1 MIRSLL
7 FVPGGSRR
15 MIQRAQE
22 TEAEALIL
30 DLEDAVAPERKEEA
44 RQSLAQ
50 TLREV
55 DLAPKEVFV
64 RINGL
69 RTPWGLEDA
78 RAAVAGGVRG
88 IVIPKVEHPDEVTAI
103 AAVLQG
109 RLHREDDRQR
119 PRILCLIETPR
130 GIFAARTLAESN
142 HLVIGLMFGA
152 SDLARALGSNLTEG
166 EPELLYARSHLLLA
180 ARAAEIPAYD
190 APSPAIEDL
199 AAVRRHSQSS
209 RALGYDGKAAIH
221 PAHLP
226 IIHEVF
232 SHTPEEVEEAVAIV
246 EALTAAQAAGYGA
259 ALHRGRMIDQVDLA
273 EAQRLLAKIAP
284 LPIPI

>member
-142 HLVIGLMFGA
+142 HLVIGLLFGA

>member
-7 FVPGGSRR
+7 FVPGGSFR
-15 MIQRAQE
+15 MIQKARE

-30 DLEDAVAPERKEEA
+30 DLEDAVAPAQKEEA

-55 DLAPKEVFV
+55 DLSHKEVFV

-88 IVIPKVEHPDEVTAI
+88 IVIPKIEHPDEVTAI

-142 HLVIGLMFGA
+142 RLVVGLMFGA

-180 ARAAEIPAYD
+180 ARAAEVPAYD
-190 APSPAIEDL
+190 APSPAVEDL
-199 AAVRRHSQSS
+199 TAVRRHSQAS

-232 SHTPEEVEEAVAIV
+232 SHTPDEIKEAIAIV
-246 EALTAAQAAGYGA
+246 EALAAAQAAGRGT

-273 EAQRLLAKIAP
+273 EAQRLLDKLAP
-284 LPIPI
+284 LPIPT

>member
-1 MIRSLL
+1 
-7 FVPGGSRR
+7 

>member
-1 MIRSLL
+1 
-7 FVPGGSRR
+7 
-15 MIQRAQE
+15 MIQKARE

-30 DLEDAVAPERKEEA
+30 DLEDAVAPAQKEEA
-44 RQSLAQ
+44 RQALAQ

-55 DLAPKEVFV
+55 DLSHKEVFV

-88 IVIPKVEHPDEVTAI
+88 IVIPKIEHPDEVTAI

-142 HLVIGLMFGA
+142 RLVEWLMFGA

-166 EPELLYARSHLLLA
+166 ESELLYARSHLLLA
-180 ARAAEIPAYD
+180 ARAAEVPAYD
-190 APSPAIEDL
+190 APSPAVEDL
-199 AAVRRHSQSS
+199 TAVRRHSQAS

-232 SHTPEEVEEAVAIV
+232 SHTPDEIKEAVAIV
-246 EALTAAQAAGYGA
+246 EALAAAQAAGRGT

-273 EAQRLLAKIAP
+273 EAQRLLDKLAP
-284 LPIPI
+284 LPIPT

>member
-7 FVPGGSRR
+7 FVPGGSLR
-15 MIQRAQE
+15 MIQKAQE
-22 TEAEALIL
+22 TDAEALIL
-30 DLEDAVAPERKEEA
+30 DLEDAVAPEQKEEA
-44 RQSLAQ
+44 RRALAQ
-50 TLREV
+50 TLPEV
-55 DLAPKEVFV
+55 DLTRKEVFV

-103 AAVLQG
+103 AAVIQG

-142 HLVIGLMFGA
+142 RLVTGLMFGA

-180 ARAAEIPAYD
+180 ARAAEVPAYD
-190 APSPAIEDL
+190 SPSPAIEDL
-199 AAVRRHSQSS
+199 AAVRRHSQAS
-209 RALGYDGKAAIH
+209 RTLGYDGKAAIH

-226 IIHEVF
+226 IIHDVF
-232 SHTPEEVEEAVAIV
+232 SHRPEEIEEAVAIV
-246 EALTAAQAAGYGA
+246 EALAAAQAAGRGA

-273 EAQRLLAKIAP
+273 EAQRLLAKLAP
-284 LPIPI
+284 LPILT

>member
-7 FVPGGSRR
+7 FVPGGSLR
-15 MIQRAQE
+15 MIQKAQE
-22 TEAEALIL
+22 TDAEALIL
-30 DLEDAVAPERKEEA
+30 DLEDAVAPEQKEEA
-44 RQSLAQ
+44 RRALAQ
-50 TLREV
+50 TLPEV
-55 DLAPKEVFV
+55 DLSRKEVFV

-142 HLVIGLMFGA
+142 RLVTGLMFGA

-180 ARAAEIPAYD
+180 ARAAEVPAYD
-190 APSPAIEDL
+190 SPSPAIEDL
-199 AAVRRHSQSS
+199 AAVRRHSQAS

-226 IIHEVF
+226 IIHDVF
-232 SHTPEEVEEAVAIV
+232 SHRPEEIEEAVAIV
-246 EALTAAQAAGYGA
+246 EALAAAQAAGRGA

-273 EAQRLLAKIAP
+273 EAQRLLAKLAP
-284 LPIPI
+284 LPILT

>member
-1 MIRSLL
+1 
-7 FVPGGSRR
+7 
-15 MIQRAQE
+15 MIQKAQE
-22 TEAEALIL
+22 TDAEALIL
-30 DLEDAVAPERKEEA
+30 DLEDAVAPEQKEEA
-44 RQSLAQ
+44 RHALAQ
-50 TLREV
+50 TLPEV
-55 DLAPKEVFV
+55 DLTRKEVFV

-103 AAVLQG
+103 AAVIQG

-142 HLVIGLMFGA
+142 RLVTGLMFGA

-180 ARAAEIPAYD
+180 ARAAEVPAYD
-190 APSPAIEDL
+190 SPSPAIEDL
-199 AAVRRHSQSS
+199 AAVRRHSQAS
-209 RALGYDGKAAIH
+209 RTLGYDGKAAIH

-226 IIHEVF
+226 IIHDVF
-232 SHTPEEVEEAVAIV
+232 SHRPEEIEEAVAIV
-246 EALTAAQAAGYGA
+246 EALAAAQAAGRGA

-273 EAQRLLAKIAP
+273 EAQRLLAKLEP
-284 LPIPI
+284 LPIST

>member
-7 FVPGGSRR
+7 FVPGGSLR
-15 MIQRAQE
+15 MIQKAQE
-22 TEAEALIL
+22 TDAEALIL
-30 DLEDAVAPERKEEA
+30 DLEDAVAPEQKEEA
-44 RQSLAQ
+44 RRALAQ
-50 TLREV
+50 TLPEV
-55 DLAPKEVFV
+55 DLSRKEVFV

-103 AAVLQG
+103 AAVIQG

-142 HLVIGLMFGA
+142 RLVTGLMFGA
-152 SDLARALGSNLTEG
+152 SDLARSLGSNLTEG

-180 ARAAEIPAYD
+180 ARAAEVPAYD
-190 APSPAIEDL
+190 SPSPAIEDL
-199 AAVRRHSQSS
+199 AAVRRHSQAS

-226 IIHEVF
+226 IIHDVF
-232 SHTPEEVEEAVAIV
+232 SHRPEEIEEAVAIV
-246 EALTAAQAAGYGA
+246 EALAAAQAAGRGA

-273 EAQRLLAKIAP
+273 EAQRLLDKLEP
-284 LPIPI
+284 LPIST

>member
-7 FVPGGSRR
+7 FVPGGSLR
-15 MIQRAQE
+15 MIQKAQE
-22 TEAEALIL
+22 TDAEALIL
-30 DLEDAVAPERKEEA
+30 DLEDAVAPEQKEEA
-44 RQSLAQ
+44 RRALAQ
-50 TLREV
+50 TLPEV
-55 DLAPKEVFV
+55 DLTRKEVFV

-103 AAVLQG
+103 AAVIQG

-142 HLVIGLMFGA
+142 RLVTGLMFGA

-180 ARAAEIPAYD
+180 ARAAEVPAYD
-190 APSPAIEDL
+190 SPSPAIEDL
-199 AAVRRHSQSS
+199 AAVRRHSQAS

-226 IIHEVF
+226 IIHDVF
-232 SHTPEEVEEAVAIV
+232 SHRPEEIEEAVAIV
-246 EALTAAQAAGYGA
+246 EALAAAQAAGRGA

-273 EAQRLLAKIAP
+273 EAQRLLAKLEP
-284 LPIPI
+284 LPIST